1 MQTTSN
7 AQAMLRDAALERL
20 QKKRNKRGISNFASK
35 PRPQQMMP
43 NFRKQQSY

>member
-1 MQTTSN
+1 MMTSN
-7 AQAMLRDAALERL
+7 HQAILHQAARERIE
-20 QKKRNKRGISNFASK
+20 KKRNKRGISNFASK